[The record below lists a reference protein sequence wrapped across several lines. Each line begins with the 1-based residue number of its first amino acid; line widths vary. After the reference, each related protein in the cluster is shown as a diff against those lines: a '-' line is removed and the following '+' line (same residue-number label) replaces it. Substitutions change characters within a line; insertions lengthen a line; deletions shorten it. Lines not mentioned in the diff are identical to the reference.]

1 MLRNA
6 ALLALL
12 SGAITIATLNL
23 GRAQAPT
30 APQGAAPQPYR
41 PSLADLMTS
50 TIQPRHIKLGL
61 AGQEKNWPHAAYELG
76 NLKGAFDR
84 TAHAWPTYRTTDMA
98 DLIEATMKAPIEAVA
113 AAIKAADADKFNE
126 AYEQL
131 TGTCNACHQSTDHA
145 LVVIRVPK
153 TSPYPDQ
160 DFRPGKP

>member
-23 GRAQAPT
+23 GSAQAPT
-30 APQGAAPQPYR
+30 APQGAAPQPYL

-61 AGQEKNWPHAAYELG
+61 AGREQNWPHAAYELG

-84 TAHAWPTYRTTDMA
+84 TAHAWPTYRTTNMA
-98 DLIEATMKAPIEAVA
+98 DLMEATTHAPIDASA
-113 AAIKAADADKFNE
+113 APITADDSVTFNE
-126 AYEQL
+126 A
-131 TGTCNACHQSTDHA
+131 S
-145 LVVIRVPK
+145 
-153 TSPYPDQ
+153 
-160 DFRPGKP
+160 